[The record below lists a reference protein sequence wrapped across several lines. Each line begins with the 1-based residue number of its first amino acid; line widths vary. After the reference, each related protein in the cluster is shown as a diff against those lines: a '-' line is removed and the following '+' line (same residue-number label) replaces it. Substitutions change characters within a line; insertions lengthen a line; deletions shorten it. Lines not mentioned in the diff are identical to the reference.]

1 MKLCIGYF
9 NSILYYLL
17 KWNFML
23 LSNEIL
29 NSFLN
34 KTAIYLAAE
43 SGNKE
48 IVQLLLAYD
57 NLDVNIKT
65 VWKNNLFYKISE
77 LLFILFFY
85 IVFHTI
91 SK

>member
-1 MKLCIGYF
+1 
-9 NSILYYLL
+9 
-17 KWNFML
+17 ML

-65 VWKNNLFYKISE
+65 VWNNNLFYKISK
-77 LLFILFFY
+77 LIFIQFYY

>member
-1 MKLCIGYF
+1 
-9 NSILYYLL
+9 
-17 KWNFML
+17 ML

-65 VWKNNLFYKISE
+65 V
-77 LLFILFFY
+77 
-85 IVFHTI
+85 
-91 SK
+91 